1 MEFKDLSE
9 EEKEKIWEE
18 DGYLVTKVDRGL
30 DKNDAQ
36 VIIDDL
42 KNISTTTAKAY
53 ALLDIM
59 KYGDERKEIVNYIVN
74 SDLEQLYSILKN
86 GNDDEKIHLIKTI
99 IEECGDDN
107 QISKY
112 SIINVGKS
120 LQSEDKK
127 IEMLGYIKNES
138 LIAGCASMHFRLSD
152 EGKTFVIDNMLKDE
166 GEISYVVASL
176 KSDEK
181 KLEYL
186 SQFQDEDNMKDVLI
200 SLDSDDKKLEYL
212 SRFQDEHNMKEVV
225 TSLKSEDKVVKCL
238 SKFQDEEIKKEIIE
252 DWLYDKQMEALQYIN
267 DERFKKRIT
276 KEIQERQDEKNLKE
290 EQSQKQNT
298 EQEDELN
305 LEELSLEEL
314 SNMSQN
320 LDNEIK
326 KTDDAIEEERKK
338 LIATVLEKRSLLKA
352 KQKEL
357 NELKQKNNEFKEQS
371 QGQDLDQ

>member
-9 EEKEKIWEE
+9 EERQEIFFKDGMLLENVRDGIEEKRNVEMIF
-18 DGYLVTKVDRGL
+18 
-30 DKNDAQ
+30 
-36 VIIDDL
+36 DDL
-42 KNISTTTAKAY
+42 KNISTTIFKAS
-53 ALLDIM
+53 ALV
-59 KYGDERKEIVNYIVN
+59 EIIKNENEIKGIENYIVN
-74 SDLEQLYSILKN
+74 SDLAQLHNILKN
-86 GNDDEKIHLIKTI
+86 GNDDEKIHLIETI
-99 IEECGDDN
+99 VEERVDDLSSTLN
-107 QISKY
+107 FI
-112 SIINVGKS
+112 IINVLIS
-120 LQSEDKK
+120 FQSKDK
-127 IEMLGYIKNES
+127 IVEALSYLKNES
-138 LIAGCASMHFRLSD
+138 CIANLASNIRLALSD
-152 EGKTFVIDNMLKDE
+152 ECKIYVIDNLLKDE
-166 GEISYVVASL
+166 GSIMCVVTSL
-176 KSDEK
+176 K
-181 KLEYL
+181 
-186 SQFQDEDNMKDVLI
+186 
-200 SLDSDDKKLEYL
+200 SDDKKLEYL

-252 DWLYDKQMEALQYIN
+252 NWLYDKQMEALQYIN

-352 KQKEL
+352 KQNEL